1 MIGNTHG
8 GPVRHGQHGMDAID
22 DLDEPLPSVFLR
34 LQAGLGWRDRPWLV
48 AGKGPSFAQVAGL
61 PLDGWRVLTLN
72 DAVREVPRADLAH
85 FIDLEA
91 LERCSG
97 VLDRARCVVMPWYP
111 HSGHRPG
118 RWHLGELSRQH
129 PVLARLRAQGRLLWY
144 DLASAPRRH
153 GPGPVVTATFFS
165 AEAALDLL
173 ATAGIRTVRT
183 AGVDGGSGYAE
194 AFADLRN
201 VSRLANGQRD
211 FDRQFESFARV
222 IRRTGVDVA
231 PWGVEAP
238 MRVFIAATARELL
251 PARVLAHS
259 IRCHASASSV
269 ITPLCELDLPVPQPR
284 DARHRARTPFSFQR
298 FLVPQA
304 CGHQGRALYL
314 DSDMLVFRDI
324 LPLWRQ
330 PFSDAPVL
338 TVQAGPGD
346 PRPAQTSVMLM
357 DCSRLGWTAQDVV
370 DGLDAGRYDYEA
382 LMRDF
387 AVAPV
392 RAALDPAWNA
402 LDRYLPGRT
411 ALLHYTDMASQPWVC
426 ATHPLGRLWVRAL
439 RRAVAEGAITR
450 AFVEDCVAR
459 GDVRPSL
466 LHQLDAGL
474 DDGLL
479 LPAPAR
485 AADAA
490 FVPPYRSLAGAG
502 VDAWD
507 LPLRR
512 LQAAARA
519 GYEGTWVHGMAHRLR
534 RRLGG
539 GVAGPGPY
547 GG

>member
-1 MIGNTHG
+1 MN
-8 GPVRHGQHGMDAID
+8 
-22 DLDEPLPSVFLR
+22 DLDDGLPCVFLR
-34 LQAGLGWRDRPWLV
+34 LQAGLGWRDRPWLIV
-48 AGKGPSFAQVAGL
+48 GKGPSFAQFEDV
-61 PLDGWRVLTLN
+61 PLADWRVLTLN
-72 DAVREVPRADLAH
+72 DAVRAVPRADLAH
-85 FIDLEA
+85 FIDLDA

-97 VLDRARCVVMPWYP
+97 VLERARCIVMPWYP

-118 RWHLGELSRQH
+118 RLHLGELSRQH

-144 DLASAPRRH
+144 DLSSGPQRH
-153 GPGPVVTATFFS
+153 GSWPVVTATFFS

-173 ATAGIRTVRT
+173 ATAGARRVRTV
-183 AGVDGGSGYAE
+183 GVDGGADYAE
-194 AFADLRN
+194 AFADLRG
-201 VSRLANGQRD
+201 VSRLSNGQRG

-238 MRVFIAATARELL
+238 MRVFIAASPRELL
-251 PARVLAHS
+251 PAQVLAHS
-259 IRCHASASSV
+259 IRCHASASTL
-269 ITPLCELDLPVPQPR
+269 ITPLCDLDIPIPQPQ
-284 DARHRARTPFSFQR
+284 DECHQARTPFSFQR
-298 FLVPQA
+298 FLIPQA

-314 DSDMLVFRDI
+314 DPDMLVFRDI

-330 PFSDAPVL
+330 PFGDAQVL
-338 TVQAGPGD
+338 MVQAAPGD

-357 DCSRLGWTAQDVV
+357 DCERLPWTVQEVI
-370 DGLDAGRYDYEA
+370 DGLDAGRYDYEG

-387 AVAPV
+387 AVARV
-392 RAALDPAWNA
+392 RACIEPGWNS
-402 LDRYLPGRT
+402 LDRHIPGRT
-411 ALLHYTDMASQPWVC
+411 ALLHYTDMTAQPWVSS
-426 ATHPLGRLWVRAL
+426 THPLGRLWVRAL
-439 RRAVAEGAITR
+439 RQAVAEGAITR
-450 AFVEDCVAR
+450 AFVGECVAR

-479 LPAPAR
+479 LPASVR

-490 FVPPYRSLAGAG
+490 FVPPYRSLPGQDTA
-502 VDAWD
+502 AWS

-519 GYEGTWVHGMAHRLR
+519 GYEGTWVHGMEHRLR

-539 GVAGPGPY
+539 GVAGPGPR
-547 GG
+547 GP